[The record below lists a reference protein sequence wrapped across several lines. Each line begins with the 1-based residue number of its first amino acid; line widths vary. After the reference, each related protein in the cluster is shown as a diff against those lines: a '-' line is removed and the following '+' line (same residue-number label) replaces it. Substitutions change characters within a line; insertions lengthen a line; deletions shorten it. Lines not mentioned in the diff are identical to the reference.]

1 MINRRNELRFKRT
14 SRSSLGDTAT
24 KGIFRKSTLGSSDTQ
39 PPPLSS
45 HNHKM
50 GKGVLGGFLESMY
63 SQNGDWVHAC
73 VLNTEASV
81 FSSLDPYPHE
91 GDSGP
96 SLVHLTCLGAPPVS
110 SRAMR
115 AEFTSVL
122 QRLPLRCEGNLPT
135 CVKNRDRVLQKRLRE
150 SKSREENQKYCHW

>member
-1 MINRRNELRFKRT
+1 MSWDSKEPLE
-14 SRSSLGDTAT
+14 APWA
-24 KGIFRKSTLGSSDTQ
+24 TQ
-39 PPPLSS
+39 PPRGSFENPHWAARTPSHLLSPPTTT
-45 HNHKM
+45 KWVREFW
-50 GKGVLGGFLESMY
+50 GVFLESMY

-73 VLNTEASV
+73 VLNTETSV